1 MKYAIRQFVKRPGF
15 SLVAVLILALGIASN
30 TAVFTTIDALLL
42 RGLPVRDPEGLV
54 LLSAPGN
61 KTTGNNPIDFY
72 PYHAFEQ
79 FRDHAQSLDGI
90 TAINT
95 SNRSLIASG
104 FGQTN
109 AVDVKLSGVSGN
121 FFSFLGV
128 PAALGRTLTLDD
140 DRKDA
145 PRPVVVLSTAF
156 WRRKFGA
163 DPGVLGKTV
172 QIDNT
177 QFAIVGVAAPGF
189 WGVEVGR
196 KIDLWM
202 PIQMY
207 PIMDSGMRPMFEG
220 PMAAK
225 AFTQRIMARLR
236 PGLKRQTANAELDVI
251 LRSDLAA
258 AGLSAATLQ
267 EYGLS
272 KIDLQRGGSG
282 YINGRSQVS
291 SLLTIL
297 LVVVGLV
304 LLVACAN
311 VASLLLAR
319 TAVRQREFALRM
331 ALGSGR
337 WQLIRQLMTESLLLA
352 VIGGLLG
359 LLLAHWGTHALAG
372 YMPGGNALNLSLDRR
387 VVAFAIGVSA
397 LAGIFVGLVPA
408 LRFSRLDLVSAIKS
422 QAATVAGGSS
432 QRLNKTLV
440 TVQIAFSVCLL
451 AGAGLFVHTLEN
463 LKNVD
468 VGFNRQNMLVA
479 SVSFAKN
486 DNAARRTTLSKDLL
500 AAFQGLP
507 GVRSASFC
515 WGGAG
520 LLAGGYSRTG
530 YFGVVGYVPGQ
541 DEGKLTASCVY
552 VGPRF
557 LETLGIPLLQG
568 RGIEAADA
576 FPINRP
582 PSPNPVGE
590 VVVNESFARRFF
602 GSNSPLGRQIHLP
615 DDQTAAIIGIKPDT
629 FSIIGVVKDTK
640 ALSLRDDGLFTL
652 YFPCSAFG
660 GSTGNATARLP
671 GDIFLELRTE
681 NDPLAL
687 GPAVRSTIHTVDPTL
702 GHPSIGTIDQGI
714 SNSLEQEQ
722 MIADAAGTFSLFALL
737 LASLGLYGVLS
748 YNVTQRTREI
758 GVRMA
763 LGARSGN
770 IVVIIL
776 RQGIALA
783 AIGCAIGTVAALA
796 LEHLIASRLYGVPA
810 LDPITFVLTPVLLL
824 AVALLACWL
833 PARRA
838 TKVDPMVAL
847 RAE

>member
-1 MKYAIRQFVKRPGF
+1 MKYALRQLVQRPGF
-15 SLVAVLILALGIASN
+15 TAVAVLILALGIGSN

-54 LLSAPGN
+54 LLSAPGS
-61 KTTGNNPIDFY
+61 KATGDNPIDSY

-90 TAINT
+90 AAINT

-109 AVDVKLSGVSGN
+109 ASDVKLSGVSGN

-128 PAALGRTLTLDD
+128 PASLGRTLTPDD

-172 QIDNT
+172 QIDNV
-177 QFAIVGVAAPGF
+177 QFAIVGVAGPGF

-225 AFTQRIMARLR
+225 TFAQRIMARLR
-236 PGLKRQTANAELDVI
+236 PGVKRPAADAELDLI
-251 LRSDLAA
+251 FRSDLAA
-258 AGLSAATLQ
+258 AGISPATLH
-267 EYGLS
+267 EYGFS
-272 KIDLQRGGSG
+272 RIELQRGGSG
-282 YINGRSQVS
+282 YINGRNQVS

-297 LVVVGLV
+297 MVVVGLV

-352 VIGGLLG
+352 AIGGLLG
-359 LLLAHWGTHALAG
+359 LLLAHWGTLALAG

-408 LRFSRLDLVSAIKS
+408 LRFSRLDLVSAIKA

-432 QRLNKTLV
+432 QRLNKALV

-468 VGFNRQNMLVA
+468 VGFNREHMLVA
-479 SVSFAKN
+479 GVAFAKN
-486 DNAARRTTLSKDLL
+486 DTAARRNTLSRDLL
-500 AAFQGLP
+500 ATFQGLP
-507 GVRSASFC
+507 GVRGASFC

-520 LLAGGYSRTG
+520 LLAGGYARTS
-530 YFGVVGYVPGQ
+530 YFGVVGYVPRL

-552 VGPRF
+552 AGPHF
-557 LETLGIPLLQG
+557 LQTLGIPLLQG

-576 FPINRP
+576 FPLDRP
-582 PSPNPVGE
+582 TGPNAVGE

-602 GSNSPLGRQIHLP
+602 GGKSPLGRQIHLP
-615 DDQTAAIIGIKPDT
+615 DDQTAAIVGIKPT
-629 FSIIGVVKDTK
+629 AYSIIGVVKDTK
-640 ALSLRDDGLFTL
+640 ALSLRDDGLLTA
-652 YFPCSAFG
+652 YFPCSA
-660 GSTGNATARLP
+660 LP
-671 GDIFLELRTE
+671 FPPGMIYMELRTE
-681 NDPLAL
+681 NEPLAL
-687 GPAVRSTIHTVDPTL
+687 GPAVRSTFHTVDPTL
-702 GHPSIGTIDQGI
+702 GNPSIGTIDQGI
-714 SNSLEQEQ
+714 SHSLEQEQ

-737 LASLGLYGVLS
+737 LASLGLYGVLA

-763 LGARSGN
+763 LGARAGD
-770 IVVIIL
+770 IIAIIL
-776 RQGIALA
+776 RQGLGLALV
-783 AIGCAIGTVAALA
+783 GCAVGTVAAIA
-796 LEHLIASRLYGVPA
+796 LEHLVSSRLYGVPA
-810 LDPITFVLTPVLLL
+810 IDPVTFALTPVLLL

-838 TKVDPMVAL
+838 TKVDPMIAL